1 MSSWQYNALEAYLVI
16 QINESSAI
24 KNNHLFCFIIDPKE
38 RGEIQIWA
46 ENWESLRTKARSYLP
61 CNLDLEK
68 GLQNMA
74 ATFMHDLSFISLF
87 LSLPLRFHI
96 LTKLFQG
103 HILSF
108 CYLWTSHLAPSLP
121 LLSRLRFPQLSFGG
135 FQIFPPLLCSP
146 RSTFS
151 PILVFP
157 GFAPRVQD
165 LGSHFSEFPDL
176 RIAHSSGYP
185 GWGGLGGLPP
195 S

>member
-1 MSSWQYNALEAYLVI
+1 MKWKLSSKKQ
-16 QINESSAI
+16 SPF
-24 KNNHLFCFIIDPKE
+24 LFHYRCKGK
-38 RGEIQIWA
+38 GEIQIWA

-74 ATFMHDLSFISLF
+74 ATFMHDLSFLSLF

-96 LTKLFQG
+96 LTKLFQE

-151 PILVFP
+151 PGLVFR

-165 LGSHFSEFPDL
+165 VGSHISEFPDL
-176 RIAHSSGYP
+176 RIAHGSGNP
-185 GWGGLGGLPP
+185 G
-195 S
+195 